1 MAITI
6 IGIIIGTMIFGAG
19 IYYLAKE
26 KTDREARKIYT
37 ITTVAGGAHTRRGD
51 PETRSGKMTHKQQ
64 IAPARHSRAGANSF
78 FRFSAWA

>member
-6 IGIIIGTMIFGAG
+6 IGIIIGAMILGAG

-37 ITTVAGGAHTRRGD
+37 ITTVAVAL
-51 PETRSGKMTHKQQ
+51 
-64 IAPARHSRAGANSF
+64 ILAGAILKLVLA
-78 FRFSAWA
+78 R

>member
-6 IGIIIGTMIFGAG
+6 IGIIIGAMILGAG

-37 ITTVAGGAHTRRGD
+37 ITTVAGALILTGAILK
-51 PETRSGKMTHKQQ
+51 PVL
-64 IAPARHSRAGANSF
+64 AG
-78 FRFSAWA
+78 